1 MDKEK
6 NPSEKSEYERFSIS
20 LPTQLF
26 HEFENY
32 RKKNN
37 LSRSDQSRSELIRVA
52 MRDYLDKETEQERIR
67 SVEKT
72 SAVIILSLK
81 HSWEGQGHDHDNISL
96 DEHAQDHSDNN
107 LDSILNTSY
116 FTKPDT
122 DLIKINRIEH
132 YFHDIVISKIH
143 VHLEHEKCML
153 IIPVKGSG
161 KRIHDFYN
169 SVTSLKTVLSYNLIM

>member
-1 MDKEK
+1 MNEEK
-6 NPSEKSEYERFSIS
+6 NQSEKSDQYERFTIS

-37 LSRSDQSRSELIRVA
+37 LSRSDSTRKA

-67 SVEKT
+67 SLEKI
-72 SAVIILSLK
+72 SAVIILKLE
-81 HSWEGQGHDHDNISL
+81 HSWEGKDHEHDRISF
-96 DEHAQDHSDNN
+96 DEHEQNHKEDN
-107 LDSILNTSY
+107 LDSILNTNKNIP
-116 FTKPDT
+116 KPDK

-132 YFHDIVISKIH
+132 FFHDIVISKIH
-143 VHLEHEKCML
+143 LHLEHEQCML

-161 KRIHDFYN
+161 KRIHDFYT
-169 SVTSLKTVLSYNLIM
+169 SVTSLKTVISYDLII

>member
-1 MDKEK
+1 MEKEK

-20 LPTQLF
+20 LSTQLF

-37 LSRSDQSRSELIRVA
+37 LSRSDSIRKA

-67 SVEKT
+67 SEVKT
-72 SAVIILSLK
+72 SAVIILTLM
-81 HSWEGQGHDHDNISL
+81 HSWDSIQHDHDKISF
-96 DEHAQDHSDNN
+96 DEHEHEHRKNN

-132 YFHDIVISKIH
+132 FFHDIVISKIH

>member
-1 MDKEK
+1 MSRTD
-6 NPSEKSEYERFSIS
+6 S
-20 LPTQLF
+20 T
-26 HEFENY
+26 
-32 RKKNN
+32 RK
-37 LSRSDQSRSELIRVA
+37 A

-72 SAVIILSLK
+72 SAVIILTLK
-81 HSWEGQGHDHDNISL
+81 HSWDSIQHDHDKISF
-96 DEHAQDHSDNN
+96 DEHELDHKEDN

-132 YFHDIVISKIH
+132 FYHDIVISKIH